1 MRAPKPLFSALRVC
15 LYSFFSFFFSLFRK
29 QYLRFADG
37 DGSGNDKGNDSVD
50 GEDDNMVIV
59 VMTKRMIMQ
68 MVIMTIA
75 MIKKRK

>member
-50 GEDDNMVIV
+50 GEDDNMIV